1 MMRSMYSGVSGL
13 RVHQTK
19 MDVIGNNI
27 SNVNTTGFKGSR
39 TLFNEV
45 FSQNLQGASGPT
57 PNLGGRNPMQ
67 IGLGANVN
75 TIDINMNEGASQRTD
90 IVTDLKIEGRGFF
103 IVRNAE
109 GTKFTRAGAFRVD
122 TAGNLVNPAGM
133 YVMGWKPDPDRPNE
147 IQKGEV
153 SPLKIMSPENMYS
166 LPTATTK
173 GTFSGNINQNDSQ
186 VQTTGLGAP
195 ITMNFYDSQGYS
207 YTAQFRVKKN
217 AGDPSKYDLTL
228 ESVTDQNGK
237 NIMTTTNPPM
247 AITPATVTVEFDAS
261 GKIANPAAAKFKIN
275 AAETDF
281 KSKISE
287 MEIDFSQITQF
298 SGNTNVEGV
307 RGDKDKI
314 GAGSAAGKMTSYQIG
329 GDGRIMAKY
338 SNGDSKLLGQ
348 IAVADFDN
356 PAGLQ
361 KEGENLF
368 GTTMNSGEF
377 NGIGKDVTSIGS
389 KINSGVL
396 EMSNVDL
403 SLEFTEMITTQRG
416 FQANSR
422 VITTSDEILQELVNL
437 KR

>member
-39 TLFNEV
+39 TLFSEAFN
-45 FSQNLQGASGPT
+45 QNLQGASGPT

-75 TIDINMNEGASQRTD
+75 TIDVNMNEGSSQRTD

-109 GTKFTRAGAFRVD
+109 GTKFTRAGAFRID
-122 TAGNLVNPAGM
+122 AAGNLVNPAGM
-133 YVMGWKPDPDRPNE
+133 NVMGWKPDPNKPNE

-153 SPLKIMSPENMYS
+153 SPLKLLSPENMYS
-166 LPTATTK
+166 LPKATTK
-173 GTFSGNINQNDSQ
+173 GTLSGNINQNDSQ

-195 ITMNFYDSQGYS
+195 ITMTVYDSQGYP
-207 YTAQFRVKKN
+207 YTVQFRVKKTATPN
-217 AGDPSKYDLTL
+217 QYKITL
-228 ESVTDQNGK
+228 ESVRDQKGNDVKG
-237 NIMTTTNPPM
+237 TTNPNLALTPSPVNLSFDS
-247 AITPATVTVEFDAS
+247 AGKISTNPAT
-261 GKIANPAAAKFKIN
+261 FKISGGD
-275 AAETDF
+275 TTF
-281 KSKISE
+281 GSKFSE
-287 MEIDFSQITQF
+287 IDVDFSQITQF

-307 RGDKDKI
+307 RGDKDKV
-314 GAGSAAGKMTSYQIG
+314 GAGNAAGKLTSFQIG

-338 SNGDSKLLGQ
+338 SNGDTKLLGQ
-348 IAVADFDN
+348 IAIADFDN

-368 GTTMNSGEF
+368 STTMNSGEF
-377 NGIGKDVTSIGS
+377 NGIGKDATSLGS